1 MGAPT
6 TLKLSLGGFAVLLA
20 AFSFLSLLNPSTFA
34 IVMVSL
40 VAILW
45 GIPGFG
51 MNPALN
57 SFLIS
62 LNPKQAQMVLSFS
75 ASALYLGIGLGAI
88 VGGGVIS
95 VSSVNYVGLGSGFL
109 VLITLVIFTFV
120 NRAANKR
127 KTKIN
132 TNAHNL

>member
-1 MGAPT
+1 
-6 TLKLSLGGFAVLLA
+6 
-20 AFSFLSLLNPSTFA
+20 
-34 IVMVSL
+34 
-40 VAILW
+40 
-45 GIPGFG
+45 
-51 MNPALN
+51 
-57 SFLIS
+57 
-62 LNPKQAQMVLSFS
+62 MVLSFS